1 MAHRFESSPQ
11 DPASPVDDIF
21 EGTPYRLERPLDHG
35 GMGDV
40 FLVAHRSIG
49 KRFVA
54 KVPRVELVHHRS
66 ILDRLRLEAES
77 LAQLLDS
84 PHIVTIQGHG
94 QLLDGRPFFVTEYL
108 RGRTLKNELDERKQL
123 PVLEALDLAC
133 QLLRALEDAH
143 ALGIVHRD
151 IKPDNLFLCLKPH
164 GGYFLKVLDFG
175 IVRIMPDAPEGAPA
189 PLETR
194 TDTGTIV
201 GTPQY
206 ISPEGAVG
214 ARVDGR
220 ADIYAAALV
229 LYLMLA
235 GRGPFD
241 HVSGDALLLVAHAAE
256 DAAPPSQYASEPVPP
271 ELDNALLRALCKD
284 PADRF
289 QTAVELRAELERV
302 AELLQH
308 TQGWLQTSAF
318 DLASRSNV
326 PRGVRAQLM
335 RETAAAR
342 IPAVAEQG
350 QAHFELVRRSV
361 LDDVDDVD
369 NDHVPMVEPSN
380 AVRIAVLFF
389 GVMTSVIVTIA
400 VFKHWG
406 MLP

>member
-11 DPASPVDDIF
+11 APAPPVDDIF
-21 EGTPYRLERPLDHG
+21 EGTPYRLERPLGRG

-40 FLVAHRSIG
+40 FLVAHRSMG
-49 KRFVA
+49 KRFIA

-77 LAQLLDS
+77 LARLLDS

-108 RGRTLKNELDERKQL
+108 RGRTLATELDERKQL

-164 GGYFLKVLDFG
+164 GGHFLKVLDFG

-214 ARVDGR
+214 ARVDTR
-220 ADIYAAALV
+220 ADLYAAALV

-241 HVSGDALLLVAHAAE
+241 HLSGDALLLVAHAAE
-256 DAAPPSQYASEPVPP
+256 DAAPPSEYATEPVPP
-271 ELDNALLRALCKD
+271 ELDEALLRALSKA

-318 DLASRSNV
+318 DLASLSNL
-326 PRGVRAQLM
+326 PRGLRAQLAP
-335 RETAAAR
+335 EPATAESPAAAEQASAR
-342 IPAVAEQG
+342 VGLTSAPDLDEGVDRVSLVEAPKAVR
-350 QAHFELVRRSV
+350 VSV
-361 LDDVDDVD
+361 L
-369 NDHVPMVEPSN
+369 
-380 AVRIAVLFF
+380 LF
-389 GVMTSVIVTIA
+389 GVITSVIVTVA

-406 MLP
+406 LLP